1 MACKVDTN
9 LMLSMVS
16 KTVPAH
22 LRRRELHAQ
31 KHKYCVFKNDLV
43 MNTNIAMFPE
53 LNPNQM
59 MHTNAYPAVV
69 STLADIDDV
78 AKMALCRFYGHRTG
92 TEFEESLD
100 NFIKAKQGKIL
111 DEKKKQI
118 LQSINVLPYFTAQGY
133 ALGTAWASDQTGDT
147 VSSVLV
153 GGMQTVMNGAF
164 PCRAGEVLQWYFE
177 FEENQFYPNTV
188 SIRPED
194 GGESQR
200 KVAASRKFVSP
211 PDDDFEPNYVRIL
224 ENGDLEQDPTHP
236 EQGMHD
242 AFTKE
247 MAGILLAKTGT
258 YNRAKAGIS
267 FNGVEYALCDE
278 RQADGH
284 LPWLTWRDIAAKMHS
299 DNYADKNELHT
310 FKGDAIKKR
319 RRDFNEKMDGDGADH
334 KGNKF
339 YPKPYRLYNGKDHY
353 GDKIRIFAKCVNGG
367 RAHEMIDI
375 MLMTQS
381 L

>member
-9 LMLSMVS
+9 LMLSLVS

-69 STLADIDDV
+69 STLADIDDA
-78 AKMALCRFYGHRTG
+78 AKMALCRLYGHLTG
-92 TEFEESLD
+92 THFENDVD
-100 NFIKAKQGKIL
+100 NFIKENKPKM
-111 DEKKKQI
+111 DEKTKEL
-118 LQSINVLPYFTAQGY
+118 LQSIKVLPYFTAQGY

-164 PCRAGEVLQWYFE
+164 ACRAGEVLQWYFE

-188 SIRPED
+188 SIRPTG

-200 KVAASRKFVSP
+200 KVAASRKNVSQ
-211 PDDDFEPNYVRIL
+211 PNADRIYIPYFL
-224 ENGDLEQDPTHP
+224 TIDADGNAGETVAVP
-236 EQGMHD
+236 EQNMLKCYD
-242 AFTKE
+242 AKI
-247 MAGILLAKTGT
+247 ASIALAKTGT
-258 YNRAKAGIS
+258 YDREKARITFEGTD
-267 FNGVEYALCDE
+267 YALCLNAE
-278 RQADGH
+278 AET
-284 LPWLTWRDIAAKMHS
+284 WLTWRDILEKS
-299 DNYADKNELHT
+299 RLDNYAAKNELHT